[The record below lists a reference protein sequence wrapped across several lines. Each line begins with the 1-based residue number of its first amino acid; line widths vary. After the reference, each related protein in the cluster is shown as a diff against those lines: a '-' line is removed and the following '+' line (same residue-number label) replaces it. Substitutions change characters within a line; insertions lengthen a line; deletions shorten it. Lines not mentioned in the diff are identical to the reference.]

1 MNEINEIFKSS
12 TTKLM
17 LFDCRDSVRRYE
29 NMLVQSNNTDNQ
41 ELVTNTY
48 QPNNSLT
55 LLISSPPQLISSNFL
70 DNFSALTTFAF
81 VGNSESKQW
90 AQSMT
95 SVVKKV
101 LTLVPQV
108 TVVVSNFEGS
118 LDADME
124 FIHNCKKAFVF
135 DLKNAFLP
143 KAFLKTSA
151 EDFQH
156 IQPTDNEEAD
166 STDPAADSTDWAADS
181 TDWTA
186 VPSSENA
193 VAPSEVNN
201 RNSVIYYFHERKECQ
216 FAL

>member
-81 VGNSESKQW
+81 VGNSASKQW

-124 FIHNCKKAFVF
+124 FIHNCKMAFVF

-166 STDPAADSTDWAADS
+166 STDPAADSTDWTADS

-186 VPSSENA
+186 DPNSKNA
-193 VAPSEVNN
+193 VAPSEANN
-201 RNSVIYYFHERKECQ
+201 RNRVIYYFHEQE
-216 FAL
+216 